1 MEQLDLDLDK
11 KETPKEQQK
20 KKINVLCD
28 NEVLLGAVFDALLY
42 DEGFSVIKANQF
54 TNKIAGRLN
63 VRLNIKTKD
72 SAEDKAIINLSNIIA
87 EKVIFA
93 YNVIKECMDK
103 SKVVQYQHHDINDP
117 NIRF

>member
-20 KKINVLCD
+20 KKINALCD

-42 DEGFSVIKANQF
+42 DEGFSVIQANQF

-63 VRLNIKTKD
+63 LRLNSKTNKTNV
-72 SAEDKAIINLSNIIA
+72 EDKAIINLSNIIA

-93 YNVIKECMDK
+93 YNVIKECMQ
-103 SKVVQYQHHDINDP
+103 SKVVQYQHHDINDT
-117 NIRF
+117 RF